1 MKNSIS
7 IFSIFYCKNAKALFA
22 AIQGL
27 FIGSLLDTP
36 MLAVNIFYPYTFV
49 TKKND
54 IFVFKKIKDKE
65 GQYLNFVKLINN
77 NFYDIYGSSY
87 YNMKKNGYSV
97 VENSEDE
104 ILEATKEFLK
114 INDNMKK

>member
-1 MKNSIS
+1 MTFL
-7 IFSIFYCKNAKALFA
+7 FS
-22 AIQGL
+22 
-27 FIGSLLDTP
+27 
-36 MLAVNIFYPYTFV
+36 
-49 TKKND
+49 
-54 IFVFKKIKDKE
+54 KKIQDKE

-114 INDNMKK
+114 INDSYEEMNQKQKKFLNDLSYETSYKFLDSRISKYFLEKK